1 MTRRQAPSPRR
12 RPRCRRTT
20 DAGDGVMPPRVTLRR
35 GGRPGEPVLARAVLA
50 ARPLDQLIGWCF
62 RPSPPPGEALL
73 LPRCRAI
80 HTAFM
85 RFPIDLLY
93 LRDGEVVALRAHLR
107 PWRLALGPAGADA
120 LELPVGTLARLD
132 VHVGERIIAVPDE

>member
-1 MTRRQAPSPRR
+1 MPS
-12 RPRCRRTT
+12 
-20 DAGDGVMPPRVTLRR
+20 RVTLRR
-35 GGRPGEPVLARAVLA
+35 VGRPGEPVLARALLA
-50 ARPLDQLIGWCF
+50 DRPLGQLLGWCF
-62 RPSPPPGEALL
+62 RPSPLPGEALL

-107 PWRLALGPAGADA
+107 PWRVALGPAGADA
-120 LELPVGTLARLD
+120 VELPAGTLARLD
-132 VHVGERIIAVPDE
+132 VHVGERIVAVPEPP